1 MALTLTPNI
10 QDPDTFY
17 AALLA
22 CHDGLSQAESAAFNA
37 RLILVLVDH
46 IVAAKQGY
54 HRTCKRRWRQTR
66 QRGRPRHD
74 QCHAL

>member
-1 MALTLTPNI
+1 MALILTPNI

-37 RLILVLVDH
+37 RLILILANH
-46 IVAAKQGY
+46 MGGQTELSQAMQAAMASD
-54 HRTCKRRWRQTR
+54 QTER
-66 QRGRPRHD
+66 ETQP
-74 QCHAL
+74 

>member
-1 MALTLTPNI
+1 MALILTPNI

-37 RLILVLVDH
+37 RLILILANH
-46 IVAAKQGY
+46 IGGQTELSQAMQAAMASDQ
-54 HRTCKRRWRQTR
+54 TKRETQ
-66 QRGRPRHD
+66 P
-74 QCHAL
+74 